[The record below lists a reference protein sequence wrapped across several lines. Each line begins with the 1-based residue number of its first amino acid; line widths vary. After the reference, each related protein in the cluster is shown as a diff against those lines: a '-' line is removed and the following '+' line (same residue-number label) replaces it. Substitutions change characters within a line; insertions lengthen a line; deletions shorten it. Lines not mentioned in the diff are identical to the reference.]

1 MFTMRRNI
9 RVMVAI
15 LFTIHFSLFTISA
28 QTIKSGQKF
37 WNGMVLYTASVD
49 DYGVVTMN
57 GIWAHPGSF
66 RFQLSPVE
74 GGKHPYCL
82 SADAPDATLPVRGE
96 LGWDVDY
103 IRQDGMNFLAIR
115 KPNGDICETLVLT
128 PDNVENCTAQ
138 EKFAEEQPTS
148 DIITGMLLNTTYL
161 GRFSKDQLRLMRN
174 EILARHGWRFQAQDL
189 KDHFARQAWYKPVA
203 DNSSITLS
211 IIEQTNLQMIK
222 SEEAVPQKDRIDGKL
237 FASLPARDRT
247 ADDFPGGLA
256 DDGRGPD
263 EIDGQQVWTVRTEG
277 EFIAA
282 LGNERTILI
291 PDNVHLN
298 LSRILDREDWFMNKP
313 GRRWTSDASAIIKRT
328 EPIIVSEEVF
338 DGRQLTLMNFS
349 QLTIKGGRNASIEVD
364 PRYAFCLNF
373 INCDHIEVRNLI
385 IGHTEG
391 GSCQGGVIGING
403 GRQNLVSDCDLYGC
417 GTYGLE
423 LTQTTDFQLTNSN
436 VHDCT
441 YGILQMRS
449 SMAIRFQNCDFFNNR
464 EFTLIEGWGV
474 EGLSFTDCR
483 FFANWGD
490 SNLFNLDNEF
500 YMAGCEGYHPTEKL
514 GTINRADQ
522 SGKKNWFS
530 PDPLETSIESR
541 NLGPK

>member
-1 MFTMRRNI
+1 
-9 RVMVAI
+9 
-15 LFTIHFSLFTISA
+15 
-28 QTIKSGQKF
+28 
-37 WNGMVLYTASVD
+37 
-49 DYGVVTMN
+49 
-57 GIWAHPGSF
+57 
-66 RFQLSPVE
+66 
-74 GGKHPYCL
+74 
-82 SADAPDATLPVRGE
+82 
-96 LGWDVDY
+96 
-103 IRQDGMNFLAIR
+103 
-115 KPNGDICETLVLT
+115 
-128 PDNVENCTAQ
+128 VENCTAQ

-237 FASLPARDRT
+237 FASLPARNAT

-500 YMAGCEGYHPTEKL
+500 YMAGCEVYHPTEKL

-530 PDPLETSIESR
+530 PDPLETSIKSR